1 MSKPRYGEANPATD
15 PSALGRPLNLPFSGR
30 TAKNR
35 FMKAAMTERLSSWDP
50 VDLSKRGIPTPEIIN
65 AYKWFGRGGIGIIL
79 TGNLI
84 VDAINIEGAGNL
96 IVPPDAPFQGPR
108 FEAYQCL
115 AKAGNHD
122 GSLMLAQLSHGGR
135 QVQDKFQPDPVSA
148 SDVHLDKEVWGM
160 KFAKPHAASHNEI
173 ETIVES
179 FAHAAEYLYR
189 AGFDGF
195 QLHAAHGYLLSQF
208 LSPRTNHRTDEYG
221 GSVANR
227 ARIIVEIVD
236 AIRALVPTSTGFVLG
251 IKINSVE
258 FSDEGFSLDEC
269 GELCVLLEHECKF
282 DFVELSGGT
291 YEDMAFEH
299 KRESTKQR
307 EAFFLDFAE
316 TIVPKLEKTKAFVTG
331 GFLTVQAM
339 IKAMDVVDGI
349 GLARTLC
356 AEPNLPRD
364 ILAGRV
370 TTGAIVQKIDRQ
382 DYGLTET
389 VAGTQIRQLG
399 RNQAPMDLTDENVV
413 KAFLDSVSKWEKA
426 LEEDGDKS
434 EVYGYV
440 DVEGIELR
448 PMSSGDD
455 TSKL

>member
-1 MSKPRYGEANPATD
+1 MK
-15 PSALGRPLNLPFSGR
+15 LPNQDDRRS
-30 TAKNR
+30 TK
-35 FMKAAMTERLSSWDP
+35 EIW
-50 VDLSKRGIPTPEIIN
+50 GI
-65 AYKWFGRGGIGIIL
+65 
-79 TGNLI
+79 
-84 VDAINIEGAGNL
+84 
-96 IVPPDAPFQGPR
+96 
-108 FEAYQCL
+108 
-115 AKAGNHD
+115 
-122 GSLMLAQLSHGGR
+122 
-135 QVQDKFQPDPVSA
+135 
-148 SDVHLDKEVWGM
+148 
-160 KFAKPHAASHNEI
+160 KFAKPHAASHSEI
-173 ETIVES
+173 KTIIES

-189 AGFDGF
+189 AGFDGV

-208 LSPRTNHRTDEYG
+208 LSGRTNHRTDEYG
-221 GSVANR
+221 GSIANR

-236 AIRALVPTSTGFVLG
+236 AIRARVPTSTDFVLG

-258 FSDEGFSLDEC
+258 FNDKGFSLDEC

-307 EAFFLDFAE
+307 EAFFLEFAE
-316 TIVPKLEKTKAFVTG
+316 AIVPKLEKTKVFVTG

-339 IKAMDVVDGI
+339 VKAMEVVDGI

-356 AEPNLPRD
+356 AEPNLARD

-370 TTGAIVQKIDRQ
+370 TTGAIMQKIDRQ

-389 VAGTQIRQLG
+389 IAGTQIRQLG
-399 RNQAPMDLTDENVV
+399 RNQAPMDLTDDNVV
-413 KAFLDSVSKWEKA
+413 KAFLESVVKWEKA

-440 DVEGIELR
+440 DLEGIEL
-448 PMSSGDD
+448 PPICSGDD
-455 TSKL
+455 TSRL